1 MRTRRQATI
10 SDLRQAVEC
19 LPRGTRIAMLE
30 GMRSNEIIVG
40 AYTDGGGI
48 CPMLAAHRAGG
59 RTSLISF
66 ARAWDRFA
74 FRGSRVRVARQA
86 TEHELLVLRTHLE
99 ASLLEED
106 VPAAELGAAI
116 AEHRELMA
124 RRAQSREPWRRER
137 RRRER
142 PGDADRSSELRT
154 RPGWAWLRPFR
165 RYDEYERALDWLAAE
180 EEALREREER
190 RLPAL
195 AGVE

>member
-19 LPRGTRIAMLE
+19 LPRSTRVAMLE

-40 AYTDGGGI
+40 AYSDGGGV

-66 ARAWDRFA
+66 SRAWDRFA
-74 FRGSRVRVARQA
+74 FRGSRLPVARRA
-86 TEHELLVLRTHLE
+86 TERELLVLRTHLE
-99 ASLLEED
+99 ASLLEEWL
-106 VPAAELGAAI
+106 PAAELGAAI

-124 RRAQSREPWRRER
+124 RRAASRESGRRERR

-142 PGDADRSSELRT
+142 PGDADRSRELRT
-154 RPGWAWLRPFR
+154 RQGWAWLRPFR

-180 EEALREREER
+180 QEALRERA
-190 RLPAL
+190 P
-195 AGVE
+195 AGVD